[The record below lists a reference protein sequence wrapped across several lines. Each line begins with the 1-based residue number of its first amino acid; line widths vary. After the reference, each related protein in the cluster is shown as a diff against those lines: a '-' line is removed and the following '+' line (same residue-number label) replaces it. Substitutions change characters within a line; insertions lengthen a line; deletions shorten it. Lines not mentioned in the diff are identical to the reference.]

1 MTLPNQPVLD
11 PLGVSRWQGVV
22 DENLK
27 SLDGRLGKV
36 EEKLDEMPEL
46 IEERL
51 NKVLNGHPKNSTVTF
66 KWILEKIALPVILS
80 GGSAGVAIYAILRFL
95 ANGSL

>member
-1 MTLPNQPVLD
+1 MTPPNQPVLD
-11 PLGVSRWQGVV
+11 PLGVSRWQGAV
-22 DENLK
+22 DGNLK
-27 SLDGRLGKV
+27 SLNGRLGKV
-36 EEKLDEMPEL
+36 EEKIDDMPEL
-46 IEERL
+46 IEKRL
-51 NKVLNGHPKNSTVTF
+51 SKVLNGHPRNSAVTF

>member
-1 MTLPNQPVLD
+1 MTVPNQSALD
-11 PLGVSRWQGVV
+11 PLGVSRWQGRV

-36 EEKLDEMPEL
+36 ETKLDEMPEL
-46 IEERL
+46 IEKRL
-51 NKVLNGHPKNSTVTF
+51 SKVLNGHPKNSNVTF
-66 KWILEKIALPVILS
+66 KWILEKIALPIILS